1 MMPRLGADGAP
12 PALPIGT
19 LIVGA
24 AALLAGA
31 VALLFNARVLV
42 GPINSP
48 SLVAF
53 VHVFTLGFVGF
64 VFAGTLQQLPAVMFV
79 TKLAWPKLGY
89 VSTPLLVLGSAAVV
103 YGFATGFSP
112 TWLQVGAAATSLAW
126 LLLLVQLVATAARRW
141 PKDAGSHA
149 LLLSVLFLTFTVIAG
164 FTLAGART
172 SGSLARVVG
181 YPVQLH
187 LTLGLFGAFTLGIV
201 GSGQKLL
208 SMFALSK
215 GGAQWRVRAAIY
227 LITAA
232 LVAESIE
239 AFARVALGPL
249 PTLLLAGG
257 ALMQLLE
264 VRAILKRRLRKKLE
278 APIQRYVMAHA
289 FMPLAGLLILVG
301 QPAAAAAAFLV
312 GFIGMAVSGMLV
324 KITSFLVW
332 TAVFASAKTGGV
344 SGGAPLLRDLMRD
357 ELEPVTT
364 WSLVGGTLALCAAFI
379 TREPALAYATAGLLL
394 VAAVSQLT
402 QVVHVVATTVLA
414 GRRLARAAAQ
424 PAAQSA
430 TQPAPPLGGGS
441 ATAAAP
447 APATGGEEN

>member
-24 AALLAGA
+24 LALLAGA
-31 VALLFNARVLV
+31 VALTFNARVLV

-48 SLVAF
+48 TLVAL
-53 VHVFTLGFVGF
+53 VHVFTLGFVGL

-79 TKLAWPKLGY
+79 TKLAWPNLGY
-89 VSTPLLVLGSAAVV
+89 LTTPLLVLGSGAVV
-103 YGFATGFSP
+103 YGFATGFTP
-112 TWLQVGAAATSLAW
+112 TYLQWGALATSLAW
-126 LLLLVQLVATAARRW
+126 LLLLVQLLATAMRRW

-149 LLLSVLFLTFTVIAG
+149 LLLSVVFLAFTVVAG

-172 SGSLARVVG
+172 SASVAITFG

-187 LTLGLFGAFTLGIV
+187 LTLGLFGAFMLGIV

-227 LITAA
+227 LVAA
-232 LVAESIE
+232 AVVAESVE
-239 AFARVALGPL
+239 AFARVSLGPV
-249 PTLLLAGG
+249 PVLLLAGG
-257 ALMQLLE
+257 ALMQMLE
-264 VRAILKRRLRKKLE
+264 VYAIRKRRLRKKLE
-278 APIQRYVMAHA
+278 APIQRYVLGHA
-289 FMPLAGLLILVG
+289 FMPLAGLLVLLG

-312 GFIGMAVSGMLV
+312 GFIGLAVSGMLV

-357 ELEPVTT
+357 ELEPITT
-364 WSLVGGTLALCAAFI
+364 WSLTGGALALSGALA
-379 TREPALAYATAGLLL
+379 TKAPALAFVAAGLLL
-394 VAAVSQLT
+394 IGAASQLT

-414 GRRLARAAAQ
+414 GRRLAREAAQ
-424 PAAQSA
+424 KEAGTGAAG
-430 TQPAPPLGGGS
+430 TQQQQGG
-441 ATAAAP
+441 AAAP
-447 APATGGEEN
+447 AVSAKEAP